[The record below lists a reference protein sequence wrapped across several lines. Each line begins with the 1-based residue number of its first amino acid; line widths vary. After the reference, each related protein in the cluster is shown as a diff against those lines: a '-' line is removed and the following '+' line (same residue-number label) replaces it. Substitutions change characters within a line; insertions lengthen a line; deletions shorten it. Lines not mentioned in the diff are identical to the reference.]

1 MDNLGEH
8 IMNDYDCP
16 ILMMA
21 DILFCIPSVSVSHS
35 LSVVHECTNTCVFV
49 SGLASK
55 KVEHEEVNCTQLCYE
70 HDWSNNMYSL
80 NVYCM
85 SS

>member
-16 ILMMA
+16 ILM
-21 DILFCIPSVSVSHS
+21 IFVSHS
-35 LSVVHECTNTCVFV
+35 LSVVHECTNTPVFV
-49 SGLASK
+49 SSLASK
-55 KVEHEEVNCTQLCYE
+55 KVEHKEVNCTQCLLYE
-70 HDWSNNMYSL
+70 
-80 NVYCM
+80 